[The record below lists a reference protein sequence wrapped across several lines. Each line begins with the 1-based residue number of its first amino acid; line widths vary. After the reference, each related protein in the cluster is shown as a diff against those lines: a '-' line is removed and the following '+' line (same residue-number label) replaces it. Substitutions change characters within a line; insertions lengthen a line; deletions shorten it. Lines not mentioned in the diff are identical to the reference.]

1 MTIYSFN
8 YLVTYTYFY
17 ILKFL
22 FYDYNISAILYIF
35 KIMHRAFIY
44 FKYYSL
50 IIGLLYFVITTLDW
64 YQTIKIIIT
73 NSNYNK
79 VLVIDHNSNLNRL

>member
-1 MTIYSFN
+1 MSIYSFN

-35 KIMHRAFIY
+35 KITHRAFIY

>member
-1 MTIYSFN
+1 MY
-8 YLVTYTYFY
+8 
-17 ILKFL
+17 
-22 FYDYNISAILYIF
+22 
-35 KIMHRAFIY
+35 RAFIY

-50 IIGLLYFVITTLDW
+50 IIELLYFVITTLDW

-79 VLVIDHNSNLNRL
+79 FLVIDHNSNPNRL